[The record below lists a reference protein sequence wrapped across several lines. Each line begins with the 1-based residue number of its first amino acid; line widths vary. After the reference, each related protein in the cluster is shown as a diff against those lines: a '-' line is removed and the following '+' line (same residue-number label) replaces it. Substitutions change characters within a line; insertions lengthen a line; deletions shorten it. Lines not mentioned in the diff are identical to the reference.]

1 MFKKI
6 LCKGIS
12 VIRRMNQWWDKDE
25 EKEISTIISGM
36 LILLGIIILNK
47 GILLVVAFI
56 LILNR
61 VLHRFNLWTMM
72 ECEVNGDEVSSPLSA
87 KPNRTSD
94 FMVEINDKDIDDFEL
109 EEVDDEKKTDD

>member
-72 ECEVNGDEVSSPLSA
+72 ECEVNGDEVSTPIKFS
-87 KPNRTSD
+87 
-94 FMVEINDKDIDDFEL
+94 EIDDFDL
-109 EEVDDEKKTDD
+109 EDIVEVTDDEKKTDD

>member
-25 EKEISTIISGM
+25 EKEIAAVISGI
-36 LILLGIIILNK
+36 LILLAIIILNK
-47 GILLVVAFI
+47 TILFVVAFI

-61 VLHRFNLWTMM
+61 VLHRFNLWTSM
-72 ECEVNGDEVSSPLSA
+72 ECEVNGDGVSTPIKIS
-87 KPNRTSD
+87 
-94 FMVEINDKDIDDFEL
+94 EIDDFDL
-109 EEVDDEKKTDD
+109 EDIVEVTDDEKKTDD